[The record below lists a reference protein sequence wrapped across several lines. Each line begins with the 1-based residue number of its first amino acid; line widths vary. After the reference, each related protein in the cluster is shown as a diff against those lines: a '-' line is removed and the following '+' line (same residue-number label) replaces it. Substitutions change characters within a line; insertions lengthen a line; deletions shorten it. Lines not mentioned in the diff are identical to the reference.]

1 METTSNKE
9 GAVFTLVLS
18 QEKEEIG
25 MLLSVVFGRKAAA
38 GDLTLVFQAINPPL
52 HAHTHPNETGYLVR

>member
-1 METTSNKE
+1 M
-9 GAVFTLVLS
+9 FTLVLS
-18 QEKEEIG
+18 QEKEEIR

-38 GDLTLVFQAINPPL
+38 GDLTLGFQAINPPL